1 MTYRPPSLL
10 VIGILGGIASGKS
23 LVSRQL
29 EKFGAHIIDADCLG
43 HQALDDDGVQ
53 QALRQRWGH
62 TIFST
67 EGNVDRR
74 QLGKIVFS
82 KSPGRSESLQFLE
95 SLTFPIIETLISD
108 EIAQTSRIGS
118 SRVIVLDAA
127 VMIKAGWDKKC
138 DQLMFVDTPRQIR
151 LERALERGWTQQEF
165 EVRERFQIPL
175 EQKRQRADIIIDNSG
190 SEEETGK
197 QVEHFWH
204 CLP

>member
-1 MTYRPPSLL
+1 MTHRPPSLL

-29 EKFGAHIIDADCLG
+29 EKLGAHIIDVDRLG
-43 HQALDDDGVQ
+43 HQALGDDGVQ
-53 QALRQRWGH
+53 QTLLHRWGDS
-62 TIFST
+62 IFSA
-67 EGNVDRR
+67 EGIVDRQ
-74 QLGKIVFS
+74 QLGQIVFS
-82 KSPGRSESLQFLE
+82 ESPDRSESLQFLE

-108 EIAQTSRIGS
+108 EIAQTSRIGTP
-118 SRVIVLDAA
+118 RVIVLDAA

-138 DQLMFVDTPRQIR
+138 DQLMFVDAPRQIR

-165 EVRERFQIPL
+165 EVRERSQIPL

-190 SEEETGK
+190 SEEDTGK

>member
-1 MTYRPPSLL
+1 MTDRPPSLS

-29 EKFGAHIIDADCLG
+29 EKLGAHIIAADRLG
-43 HQALDDDGVQ
+43 HQALSDDGVQ
-53 QALRQRWGH
+53 QALLHRWGDS
-62 TIFST
+62 IFSA
-67 EGNVDRR
+67 EGIVDRQ

-82 KSPGRSESLQFLE
+82 ESPDRSESLQFLE
-95 SLTFPIIETLISD
+95 SLTFPIIETLMSD
-108 EIAQTSRIGS
+108 EIAQTSRIGTA
-118 SRVIVLDAA
+118 RVIVLDAA

-138 DQLMFVDTPRQIR
+138 DQLMFVDAPRQIR

-165 EVRERFQIPL
+165 EVRERSQIPL
-175 EQKRQRADIIIDNSG
+175 EQKRQRANIIIDNSG
-190 SEEETGK
+190 SEEDTGK